1 MRLTNLIRAEQV
13 YRVTVGVAVGDGY
26 LQLQIPASATVADS
40 AGNTVSN
47 LPFTSFES
55 YEIDLISP
63 TVSIIIWSAN

>member
-40 AGNTVSN
+40 AGNTVSK

-55 YEIDLISP
+55 YMIDRISP